1 MRQAAVYDI
10 LDTNAGCATSASG
23 GKEVAAPGGVQAG
36 SGGQQPVAQETKRV
50 SHRSVR
56 GVGANGKHIAGGQG
70 GRATPQGRGAPGEVR
85 HSSGLGDRASVW
97 R

>member
-23 GKEVAAPGGVQAG
+23 GKEVAAPGGVHAG
-36 SGGQQPVAQETKRV
+36 SGGQQPVAQEAKRV

-56 GVGANGKHIAGGQG
+56 GVGGNGQDRAGGRG
-70 GRATPQGRGAPGEVR
+70 GRAVPQGRGAPGEVR
-85 HSSGLGDRASVW
+85 HSGGLGDRASV
-97 R
+97 RR